1 MNTST
6 YQFIRSRL
14 LFLVIILISI
24 TFVGCT
30 TPYNA
35 MYSGYGYSGYSSR
48 GVLYEEESLAESLFN
63 SDNSVMSNQAVDEIL
78 SGEIDFPDS
87 AKIAVLKFPDNY
99 SNPYNNY
106 LSETYLKNTQ
116 SYLDTISTEL
126 ISTGHFE
133 DVVLLPNLLTPARP
147 TIPLIREAAVRL
159 QAEYILVYKIN
170 SNIYSKYRAFKGNE
184 YKAFSTIE
192 MVLIH
197 TRTGVIPYT
206 HIETQEA
213 FRRKSREDTD
223 GNEAIANV
231 IRIATLNSLNGA
243 TSELTEFLDSKF

>member
-1 MNTST
+1 MKASSNQEHRSIIFILPIVVLSFAITS
-6 YQFIRSRL
+6 
-14 LFLVIILISI
+14 
-24 TFVGCT
+24 CT

-35 MYSGYGYSGYSSR
+35 MYSTGYGSSSIR
-48 GVLYEEESLAESLFN
+48 GVDYKDESLAESLFN
-63 SDNSVMSNQAVDEIL
+63 SDNSVLSNQVVDEIL
-78 SGEIDFPDS
+78 SGEIEFPDS

-99 SNPYNNY
+99 SNPYGSY

-116 SYLDTISTEL
+116 AYLDTISTVL
-126 ISTGHFE
+126 SNTGHFE

-170 SNIYSKYRAFKGNE
+170 SNIYSKYRAFKSNE

-223 GNEAIANV
+223 DNEAIANV
-231 IRIATLNSLNGA
+231 IKSATLNSLDGA
-243 TSELTEFLDSKF
+243 TSELTRFLNSKF